1 MFNALKE
8 KLNIFKKKA
17 KEDLEEGGAAPK
29 PSKIEEAP
37 KKKESK
43 FLKKLFSRK
52 DKDVDHDLGPKSGEG
67 DGDISLRTSMDGSGL
82 AGEAALK
89 GEGSLLEDSG
99 GLFGKRISEGKLEEV
114 LYELEL
120 ALLESDV
127 AQPVVER
134 IKSYMMDELTGVK
147 VKRSTDLDTA
157 IADSLRS
164 AIRKVLSVRTI
175 DFDDYIKRAEKP
187 AVIMFVGV
195 NGTGKTTAIAR
206 IAYRLKNNGYSCIL
220 AAGDTFRAGAIEQLE
235 KHAQKLDLKLIKHKA
250 GADPAAVAFDAV
262 EHAKARRKDV
272 VLLDTAGRMQTNI
285 NLMDEMKKIKRVAKP
300 TMVIYVGDSL
310 AGNDAIIQ
318 AQKFD
323 EAVGI
328 DGVIL
333 TKIDADAKGGA
344 ALSIAYTI
352 GKPILFVG
360 TGQEYPDLTP
370 FDPDWMTARL
380 FEE

>member
-1 MFNALKE
+1 MFRALRE
-8 KLNIFKKKA
+8 KLNIFKRKA
-17 KEDLEEGGAAPK
+17 KEDMEEDRPPE
-29 PSKIEEAP
+29 PSEQVETP

-43 FLKKLFSRK
+43 FLKKIFSRK
-52 DKDVDHDLGPKSGEG
+52 GKELDHDLGPKAGEA
-67 DGDISLRTSMDGSGL
+67 DGDISLRTSVEGSGL

-89 GEGSLLEDSG
+89 GDGALLEDSG
-99 GLFGKRISEGKLEEV
+99 GIFGKRISEKKLEEV
-114 LYELEL
+114 LFELEI
-120 ALLESDV
+120 ALMESDV

-134 IKSYMMDELTGVK
+134 IKGYMVEELTGVK
-147 VKRSTDLDTA
+147 VSRGTDLDELIEGA
-157 IADSLRS
+157 LRT

-175 DFDDYIKRAEKP
+175 DFDGYIRGAERP
-187 AVIMFVGV
+187 TVIMFVGV

-220 AAGDTFRAGAIEQLE
+220 AAGDTFRAGAIEQLD
-235 KHAQKLDLKLIKHKA
+235 KHAQRLDLKLIKHKA

-262 EHAKARRKDV
+262 EHARARRKDV

-300 TMVIYVGDSL
+300 AMIIFVGDSL

>member
-17 KEDLEEGGAAPK
+17 KEDLEDGGAAPE
-29 PSKIEEAP
+29 PSKIEGAQ

-99 GLFGKRISEGKLEEV
+99 GLFGKRISEGKLGDV

-147 VKRSTDLDTA
+147 VSRGTDLDQA
-157 IADSLRS
+157 IAEALRS
-164 AIRKVLSVRTI
+164 AIRKVLSVKTI
-175 DFDDYIKRAEKP
+175 DFDGFIKTAERP
-187 AVIMFVGV
+187 TVLMFVGV

-300 TMVIYVGDSL
+300 TMIVYVGDSL

-360 TGQEYPDLTP
+360 TGQGYPDLTP